1 MEDKPYGFVHKIVHK
16 FSLTGNEDFKTQKK
30 YLTKKYGQNIKV
42 ALVIPRNYYRIK
54 WQTAWTKHSHPSG
67 VTFLATG

>member
-54 WQTAWTKHSHPSG
+54 
-67 VTFLATG
+67 